1 MRDQVT
7 SIEDTCKELQT
18 DEQSLVV
25 EIEDAKKENM
35 EQREVLEC
43 KNKLIG
49 QLKDENSCKSLEI
62 INLTFTEE
70 SLKKSRRKN
79 SILHRLTKFFLKR
92 VSSYSR
98 AFSH

>member
-18 DEQSLVV
+18 DKQSLVV

-70 SLKKSRRKN
+70 SLKKSRRKKFN
-79 SILHRLTKFFLKR
+79 STQAYKIFFETCQL
-92 VSSYSR
+92 VL
-98 AFSH
+98 

>member
-18 DEQSLVV
+18 DKQSLVF

-70 SLKKSRRKN
+70 SLKKSRRKKFN
-79 SILHRLTKFFLKR
+79 STQAYKIFFETCQL
-92 VSSYSR
+92 VL
-98 AFSH
+98 